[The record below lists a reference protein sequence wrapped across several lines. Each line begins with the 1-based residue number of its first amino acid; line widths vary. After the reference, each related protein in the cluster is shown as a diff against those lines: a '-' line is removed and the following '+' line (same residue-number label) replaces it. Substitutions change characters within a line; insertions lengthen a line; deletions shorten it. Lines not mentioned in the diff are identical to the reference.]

1 MGDENGYDF
10 ELLYRNGRVIFVKK
24 NGNKKVMSVLMSIL
38 LVLGTAACSEKQ
50 PANSNAAGEEAE
62 GAQKQ
67 SAELVDFSIGYLP
80 STGHLLYFVAKE
92 KGFFEEEGL
101 NADLVLF
108 AENNSM
114 LTALENKKLQAGA
127 LGSTNSINYL
137 QQGHQVT
144 VFGGAM
150 TEGHALVVK
159 KEVVEGLG
167 DKADLTALKGKRIAD
182 TYGGTADVVFR
193 QGLLD
198 VGLDP
203 EKDVELVSVES
214 GSAAFTSLKSDEI
227 DGAILFTPFRKL
239 AEDDG
244 YVILSYSGEVE
255 GFEKHPCCRQVAL
268 TEELESNPDTYVQF
282 LRALIKAYKFYQENE
297 DETVDIIAKYVDI
310 DKEILKAETY
320 GKFISSNPDPDKDAT
335 IAFYDAMVNL
345 DYVKPFDIEAGID
358 TSLYEEALDS
368 IIEENPN
375 DATYKSLV
383 AYHNQ

>member
-1 MGDENGYDF
+1 MDDEHNF
-10 ELLYRNGRVIFVKK
+10 ELIYLNGRVIFVKK
-24 NGNKKVMSVLMSIL
+24 TGSKRLMSIL
-38 LVLGTAACSEKQ
+38 IAMMLVVGTTACSKQ
-50 PANSNAAGEEAE
+50 QAASSDAVTE
-62 GAQKQ
+62 GDSAQKQ
-67 SAELVDFSIGYLP
+67 AEKLIDFNIGYLP
-80 STGHLLYFVAKE
+80 STGHLLYFVAKD
-92 KGFFEEEGL
+92 KGFFKEEGL
-101 NADLVLF
+101 NAELVLF

-114 LTALENKKLQAGA
+114 LTAMENKKLQAGA

-137 QQGHQVT
+137 QQGHKIT

-203 EKDVELVSVES
+203 EKDVELVSAES
-214 GSAAFTSLKSDEI
+214 GAAAFTALKSDEI

-244 YVILSYSGEVE
+244 YVILSYSGEVG

-268 TEELESNPDTYVQF
+268 AEELKANPDTYVKF

-297 DETVDIIAKYVDI
+297 DETVDIIANYVDI
-310 DKEILKAETY
+310 DKDILKAETY
-320 GKFISSNPDPDKDAT
+320 GKFISSNPDPDKAAT
-335 IAFYDAMVNL
+335 VAFYDAMVNL
-345 DYVKPFDIEAGID
+345 DYVEPFDIEAGID
-358 TSLYEEALDS
+358 TALYEQALDS
-368 IIEENPN
+368 IIKEYPN
-375 DATYKSLV
+375 EGAYKSLV
-383 AYHNQ
+383 AYHKK